1 MPTKIYLSP
10 VESPINLPDHFYAIA
25 EKADGK
31 CLVSLEDGSF
41 VKFVRDPKNAT
52 LFAEKGMAEAILA
65 NDIAPAIRKSLKI
78 IIIEKDFKIL
88 K

>member
-1 MPTKIYLSP
+1 MSTRIYLSP
-10 VESPINLPDHFYAIA
+10 VESPIHLPDHFYAIA
-25 EKADGK
+25 ETNGK
-31 CLVSLEDGSF
+31 CLVSFEDGSF

-52 LFAEKGMAEAILA
+52 LFAEKGMAESVLA
-65 NDIAPAIRKSLKI
+65 NEIAPAIRKSLKI